1 MKHSIVIT
9 LILIS
14 VAFAGEPKEKEYQL
28 GTLAAG
34 ANSLGIFAA
43 HIYRVI
49 GQDGWEYT
57 LSPAGDDPIRKIPV
71 GAEVRYRIERGGKFW
86 TPDPRPNKPDH
97 EAKYHIELA
106 DRMPISDPPRA
117 VLTNDDVIA
126 MVQTGLSP
134 TVIIA
139 KIKTSLPNFDVSV
152 GALKNLKEKSV
163 PDSVV
168 SEMITRSGQ

>member
-1 MKHSIVIT
+1 MKHLIRVTLIT
-9 LILIS
+9 LILIP
-14 VAFAGEPKEKEYQL
+14 AALAGEPQEKEYKL

-34 ANSLGIFAA
+34 ANSLGVFAA

-49 GQDGWEYT
+49 GQDGWDYT
-57 LSPAGDDPIRKIPV
+57 LSPAGDDPMRKIPV
-71 GAEVRYRIERGGKFW
+71 GAQVRYRIERGGKFW

-106 DRMPISDPPRA
+106 DRAPVPGAPGT

-139 KIKTSLPNFDVSV
+139 KI
-152 GALKNLKEKSV
+152 
-163 PDSVV
+163 
-168 SEMITRSGQ
+168 